1 MKISSQQKKIL
12 IIKFGGLGDI
22 VLSLD
27 AIFSIIKHH
36 KISATLLT
44 EKPFDQFLERSKWF
58 DEIYTIRRSFFYFN
72 DLMQIKRSI
81 NCSEFDFVYDL
92 QTSRR
97 SSSYLKLFKSEKA
110 ITNGIGK
117 YAKVCHSDQNRNSMH
132 TLLRQRDQISLSRV
146 QPLSKINFS
155 WIFKSNYNVP
165 QKKFIMVVPGG
176 SRKRINKRIPYEIY
190 FRLIKYLHE
199 KKIHVMLIGSEDDEQ
214 ICQKLKNDFPESENL
229 CKKIN
234 LFDIGKLS
242 KFSSLTIGN
251 DTGPMHLIS
260 KGGKD
265 TFVLFTRFSDP
276 RLCMPVGE
284 NVKIFSFKGDIKNF
298 SDNIISKIKNS
309 LSLD

>member
-1 MKISSQQKKIL
+1 MKIFSQQKKIL

-27 AIFSIIKHH
+27 SIFSIIKHH
-36 KISATLLT
+36 KISTTLLT

-72 DLMQIKRSI
+72 DIMQIKRSI
-81 NCSEFDFVYDL
+81 NSSEFDFVYDL
-92 QTSRR
+92 QTSKR
-97 SSSYLKLFKSEKA
+97 SSSYLKLFKREKA

-146 QPLSKINFS
+146 KPLSKINFS

-165 QKKFIMVVPGG
+165 KKKFIMVVPGG
-176 SRKRINKRIPYEIY
+176 SRKRLNKRIPYQIY

-199 KKIHVMLIGSEDDEQ
+199 KKIHVVLIGSEDDEQ

-234 LFDIGKLS
+234 LFDMGKLS
-242 KFSSLTIGN
+242 KFASLTIGN

-284 NVKIFSFKGDIKNF
+284 KVKIFNFKGDIKNF